1 VELVPAKE
9 HAMNVITSRLPAVRG
24 RRGIPRAFRSV
35 GLLNGVMGAAL
46 IGAGI
51 ASYFVV
57 AGTSTPAAAIR
68 TATVTRGVVLS
79 TTSATGTLQAAKELN
94 VGFTG
99 AGTITSID
107 VKPGQRVS
115 RGQRLGRIDST
126 TAQQALQQAQASLAT
141 AEAQYEVTLTGETA
155 QQRKQDAL
163 SVTQAK
169 DALANAKATRRQD
182 ARQSAASVAQSTSS
196 LRTDQGQEKVDLY
209 QQSKDRAT
217 YATQDAANA
226 AIANDKT
233 QLAADQTKQQ
243 SDSQHQ
249 FDLQAQENADN
260 NQLSADQTSLTAAQT
275 AHNNPGIAQY
285 TAAIANDKSAVESDQ
300 ASLTSLQKTQN
311 ADSYAISQ
319 DNTTL
324 TNDQA
329 ALTGLQNDAK
339 TIQADEAKI
348 ASDRSALNNAKM
360 SAASGTARDAQTVAS
375 DELSVKSA
383 RVGIAVKQAPP
394 TAAALAAANASVV
407 NARVNV
413 TTAEKAVSDTELR
426 APIAGTVASVNGTVG
441 TAESGG
447 GSSAVSSSSSASGS
461 SGGGSSTGLVTLT
474 GINGMQLVAGFAETD
489 TAKLRVGQP
498 ATVTVDALPTT
509 ELAAHIIAIAGIATS
524 TSGVVTYNVTFALD
538 RSEPG
543 LKSGMTGNVDVV
555 VGEADNVLH
564 VPTAAVRGSGAA
576 ATVTVLQAGK
586 QVSVPVVAGLQGD
599 SSTAI
604 LSGLKA
610 NESVVLPSV
619 SLATTGSTGFG
630 TTGTTGSTTGAG
642 RRGGGAAFFGG
653 GFGG

>member
-1 VELVPAKE
+1 
-9 HAMNVITSRLPAVRG
+9 MNVITSRLPAVRG
-24 RRGIPRAFRSV
+24 RRAIPRAFRSL
-35 GLLNGVMGAAL
+35 GLLNGLMGAAL

-51 ASYFVV
+51 GSYLVV
-57 AGTSTPAAAIR
+57 AGTSTPAAAVR

-107 VKPGQRVS
+107 VKPGQLVKQ
-115 RGQRLGRIDST
+115 GQLLGRIDSI

-275 AHNNPGIAQY
+275 AHNNAGIAQY

>member
-1 VELVPAKE
+1 
-9 HAMNVITSRLPAVRG
+9 MNVITSRLPAVRG
-24 RRGIPRAFRSV
+24 RTAIPRQFRSL
-35 GLLNGVMGAAL
+35 GLLNGIMGVAL

-51 ASYFVV
+51 GSYFVV
-57 AGTSTPAAAIR
+57 AGTSAPTAAVR
-68 TATVTRGVVLS
+68 PATVTRGVVLS

-107 VKPGQRVS
+107 VKPGQRVT
-115 RGQRLGRIDST
+115 RGQLLGRIDST

-141 AEAQYEVTLTGETA
+141 AQAQYEETLTGETA
-155 QQRKQDAL
+155 QQRRQDAL

-169 DALANAKATRRQD
+169 DALANARATQRQD

-217 YATQDAANA
+217 YATEDAANA
-226 AIANDKT
+226 AIANDKS

-249 FDLQAQENADN
+249 FDLQAQENSDN

-275 AHNNPGIAQY
+275 AHDNAGIAQY
-285 TAAIANDKSAVESDQ
+285 TAAVANDRSAVESDQ
-300 ASLTSLQKTQN
+300 ADLTSLQKTQN
-311 ADSYAISQ
+311 ADSYAITQ

-339 TIQADEAKI
+339 AIQADEAKI
-348 ASDRSALNNAKM
+348 ASDRSALSNAKL
-360 SAASGTARDAQTVAS
+360 SAASGAARDSQTVAS
-375 DELSVKSA
+375 DELAVKSA
-383 RVGIAVKQAPP
+383 RVGVAVKQAPP

-413 TTAEKAVSDTELR
+413 TAAETAVSDTELR

-447 GSSAVSSSSSASGS
+447 GSSAVSSSSSAGGSSSGS
-461 SGGGSSTGLVTLT
+461 GSSTGLVTLT

-498 ATVTVDALPTT
+498 ATVTIDALPTT
-509 ELAAHIIAIAGIATS
+509 ELAAHIIAIAGTATS
-524 TSGVVTYNVTFALD
+524 TSGVVTYDVTFALD

-576 ATVTVLQAGK
+576 ATVTVLEKGK

-604 LSGLKA
+604 LSGLRA

-630 TTGTTGSTTGAG
+630 TTGTGSTPGTG

>member
-1 VELVPAKE
+1 
-9 HAMNVITSRLPAVRG
+9 MNVITSRLPAVRG
-24 RRGIPRAFRSV
+24 RRGIPRAFRSL

-57 AGTSTPAAAIR
+57 AGTSTPAAAVR

-115 RGQRLGRIDST
+115 RGQLLGRIDST

-196 LRTDQGQEKVDLY
+196 LRTDQGQEKVDVY

-275 AHNNPGIAQY
+275 AHNNAGIAQY

-300 ASLTSLQKTQN
+300 ASLTSLQKTQS

>member
-1 VELVPAKE
+1 
-9 HAMNVITSRLPAVRG
+9 MNVITSRLPAVRG
-24 RRGIPRAFRSV
+24 RRAIPGALRSL
-35 GLLNGVMGAAL
+35 GLLNGVLGAAL
-46 IGAGI
+46 IGAGVG
-51 ASYFVV
+51 SYFVV
-57 AGTSTPAAAIR
+57 AGTSTPPAAVR

-79 TTSATGTLQAAKELN
+79 TTSATGALQAAKELN

-99 AGTITSID
+99 AGTITSIA
-107 VKPGQRVS
+107 VKPGQRV
-115 RGQRLGRIDST
+115 RQGQLLGRIDST

-141 AEAQYEVTLTGETA
+141 AQAQYEETLTGETA

-163 SVTQAK
+163 SITQAK
-169 DALANAKATRRQD
+169 DSLANAKATQKQD

-217 YATQDAANA
+217 YPTEDAANA

-249 FDLQAQENADN
+249 FDLQAQENSDN

-285 TAAIANDKSAVESDQ
+285 TAAVANDRSAVESDQ
-300 ASLTSLQKTQN
+300 ASLTSLSKTQN

-324 TNDQA
+324 TNDQS
-329 ALTGLQNDAK
+329 ALTGMQSDSKA
-339 TIQADEAKI
+339 IQADEAKI
-348 ASDRSALNNAKM
+348 ASDRTALGTAKLNA
-360 SAASGTARDAQTVAS
+360 AAGAARDAQTVSS
-375 DELSVKSA
+375 DELSVTSA
-383 RVGIAVKQAPP
+383 RMGVAVKQAPP
-394 TAAALAAANASVV
+394 TAAALAGANASVV
-407 NARVNV
+407 NARVNL
-413 TTAEKAVSDTELR
+413 TTAEKGVSDTELR

-447 GSSAVSSSSSASGS
+447 GNSAVSSSSSAAGS
-461 SGGGSSTGLVTLT
+461 SGSGSSTGLVTLT

-498 ATVTVDALPTT
+498 ATVTVDALPTV
-509 ELAAHIIAIAGIATS
+509 ELAAHIIAIAGTATS

-576 ATVTVLQAGK
+576 ATVTVLQNGK

-630 TTGTTGSTTGAG
+630 TTGTTGATTGTG

>member
-1 VELVPAKE
+1 
-9 HAMNVITSRLPAVRG
+9 MNVITSRLPAVRG
-24 RRGIPRAFRSV
+24 RRAIPGALRSL
-35 GLLNGVMGAAL
+35 GLLNGVLGAAL
-46 IGAGI
+46 IGAGV

-57 AGTSTPAAAIR
+57 AGTSTPPAAVR

-99 AGTITSID
+99 AGTITSIAA
-107 VKPGQRVS
+107 KPGQRVTQ
-115 RGQRLGRIDST
+115 GQLLGRIDST
-126 TAQQALQQAQASLAT
+126 TAEQALQQAQASLST
-141 AEAQYEVTLTGETA
+141 AQAQYEQTLTGETA

-169 DALANAKATRRQD
+169 DALANAKATQKQD

-209 QQSKDRAT
+209 QQSKDHAT
-217 YATQDAANA
+217 YVNEDAANA

-249 FDLQAQENADN
+249 FDLQAQENSDN

-285 TAAIANDKSAVESDQ
+285 TAAVANDRSAVESDQ
-300 ASLTSLQKTQN
+300 AALTSLSKTQN

-324 TNDQA
+324 TNDQS

-339 TIQADEAKI
+339 AIQADEAKI
-348 ASDRSALNNAKM
+348 ASDRSALSTAKM
-360 SAASGTARDAQTVAS
+360 NASAGAARDAQTVSS

-407 NARVNV
+407 NARVNL

-447 GSSAVSSSSSASGS
+447 GNSAVSSSSSASGT
-461 SGGGSSTGLVTLT
+461 SGSGSSTGLVTLT

-509 ELAAHIIAIAGIATS
+509 ELAAHIIAIAGTATS

-538 RSEPG
+538 RSEAG

-555 VGEADNVLH
+555 VAEADNVLH
-564 VPTAAVRGSGAA
+564 VPTAAVRGSGAN
-576 ATVTVLQAGK
+576 ATVTVLQQRQAGERARRRRPPGRLVHGHP
-586 QVSVPVVAGLQGD
+586 QRPEGERERRAAVR
-599 SSTAI
+599 
-604 LSGLKA
+604 LSRDDRQ
-610 NESVVLPSV
+610 PQR
-619 SLATTGSTGFG
+619 FG
-630 TTGTTGSTTGAG
+630 TTGTSTAGGAG